1 MEVVVRWLACYK
13 TNVDYRHYYYIYYFT
28 VSHKFE
34 LKTHHRYLPAVL
46 VVAATNTASG
56 PAISIQPP
64 PSTTLLLRLLVMAPL
79 LGIASDN
86 V

>member
-1 MEVVVRWLACYK
+1 MGMWTVAKRWRLPGVCYK

-34 LKTHHRYLPAVL
+34 LKTHHRYLPAAVL
-46 VVAATNTASG
+46 AVAASG
-56 PAISIQPP
+56 PAISIHP
-64 PSTTLLLRLLVMAPL
+64 
-79 LGIASDN
+79 ASDN